1 MFVPPLHDS
10 RPASPDSSPTWLTPD
25 QCKKLEEAGTTAHRL
40 GSGPNGWV
48 ERLGDVVNISYKSE
62 TALEELLAG
71 LAEQTAASGW
81 KPERIFTR
89 FLPLKNADRIAP
101 VLHSGD
107 ASLPWT
113 LVVTEGGVRYGIDM
127 AAGYSHGLFLD
138 QRKNRA
144 RLRMLKPKRVL
155 NTFAHTCSFS
165 VVAALGGAETLSV
178 DLSRK
183 WLDRGRQ
190 NLLLNDIPDTGHRFL
205 AEDTLELLPKLDPR
219 KERFDAIILDPPTFS
234 RGKNNRRWQVE
245 NDFEQ
250 LLNAALELAMP
261 KCAILIS
268 TNCTKLDAASL
279 ERRARRCAKEQ
290 RLVADYVHGQSQI
303 DFPPGHG
310 SSTLWM
316 MVR

>member
-1 MFVPPLHDS
+1 MNV
-10 RPASPDSSPTWLTPD
+10 
-25 QCKKLEEAGTTAHRL
+25 
-40 GSGPNGWV
+40 
-48 ERLGDVVNISYKSE
+48 SYKNE
-62 TALEELLAG
+62 AALEVLLAG
-71 LAEQTAASGW
+71 LAEQSAASGW
-81 KPERIFTR
+81 KPARIFTR

-107 ASLPWT
+107 AALPWT

-127 AAGYSHGLFLD
+127 AAGYSHGLFMD

-190 NLLLNDIPDTGHRFL
+190 NLLLNDISDTGHRFL

-290 RLVADYVHGQSQI
+290 RLVADYVAGQPQI

-310 SSTLWM
+310 ASTLWM